1 MEPPVYRAPS
11 TGIFLNANIE
21 TTPLAL
27 RANVEHNHTVH
38 ACVVIMSIE
47 TLRVPHV
54 PLDERVTVDDLGY
67 RDDGITHMTA
77 RIGFMD
83 KIDVPAT
90 LRMAAEEVEGE
101 LDLERASYF
110 LSRITIVRDRRP
122 GNGALAQ
129 AALRRHRP
137 QRRQPRHPVRPPRR
151 PDRRAERPHRAVTDA
166 PRVLILSA
174 SIGEGHDLPA
184 RMIADG
190 LRQERPG
197 IHVRIEDGLLAMGWP
212 IDRAVLGGARM
223 ESRAGELFFDALY
236 WVYAQVGPT
245 RRLGGWLLETLG
257 GRRLLALIA
266 AERPDI
272 VVATYPG
279 VSEALGRLRQHGR
292 LDVPVAS
299 AITDLAGLYY
309 WAHPGVDL
317 HLVIHRES
325 IEEVRAIAPA
335 SRIVWANGMWSP
347 DFLVP
352 RDRADARRALDL
364 PARRPGDRRL
374 GRRLGDGRPR
384 GRGRGGAARRRSHAW
399 CACAGATRTCAR
411 AWPRASPARA
421 ACARWASP
429 TAMGDWL
436 AAADA
441 LIHSTVG
448 LTVLEAIIRGC
459 PVISYGWGRGHI
471 RANNRAYRRFGLA
484 EVATTRAQLR
494 RRAAARARP
503 PPRARPLA
511 HADPERGAR
520 RSWRTARR

>member
-1 MEPPVYRAPS
+1 M
-11 TGIFLNANIE
+11 
-21 TTPLAL
+21 
-27 RANVEHNHTVH
+27 
-38 ACVVIMSIE
+38 
-47 TLRVPHV
+47 
-54 PLDERVTVDDLGY
+54 
-67 RDDGITHMTA
+67 
-77 RIGFMD
+77 
-83 KIDVPAT
+83 
-90 LRMAAEEVEGE
+90 
-101 LDLERASYF
+101 
-110 LSRITIVRDRRP
+110 
-122 GNGALAQ
+122 
-129 AALRRHRP
+129 
-137 QRRQPRHPVRPPRR
+137 
-151 PDRRAERPHRAVTDA
+151 TDA

-352 RDRADARRALDL
+352 RDRGDARRALDL
-364 PARRPGDRRL
+364 PPDGPVIVVSGGGWAMGDL
-374 GRRLGDGRPR
+374 E
-384 GRGRGGAARRRSHAW
+384 GAAETALRVD
-399 CACAGATRTCAR
+399 GATVVCLCGRMEDV
-411 AWPRASPARA
+411 RA
-421 ACARWASP
+421 ALAARFAGESRLRALGF
-429 TAMGDWL
+429 TEVMGDWL

-471 RANNRAYRRFGLA
+471 RANNHAYRRFGLA
-484 EVATTRAQLR
+484 EVATTRAQLDAAL
-494 RRAAARARP
+494 RRA
-503 PPRARPLA
+503 LA
-511 HADPERGAR
+511 HRPEPDLSLTQIPSAAAEILAQAQR
-520 RSWRTARR
+520 

>member
-1 MEPPVYRAPS
+1 M
-11 TGIFLNANIE
+11 
-21 TTPLAL
+21 
-27 RANVEHNHTVH
+27 
-38 ACVVIMSIE
+38 
-47 TLRVPHV
+47 
-54 PLDERVTVDDLGY
+54 
-67 RDDGITHMTA
+67 
-77 RIGFMD
+77 
-83 KIDVPAT
+83 
-90 LRMAAEEVEGE
+90 
-101 LDLERASYF
+101 
-110 LSRITIVRDRRP
+110 
-122 GNGALAQ
+122 
-129 AALRRHRP
+129 
-137 QRRQPRHPVRPPRR
+137 
-151 PDRRAERPHRAVTDA
+151 TDA

-352 RDRADARRALDL
+352 RDRGDARRALDL
-364 PARRPGDRRL
+364 PPDGPVIVVSGGGWAMGDL
-374 GRRLGDGRPR
+374 E
-384 GRGRGGAARRRSHAW
+384 GAAETALRVD
-399 CACAGATRTCAR
+399 GATVVCLCGRMEDV
-411 AWPRASPARA
+411 RA
-421 ACARWASP
+421 ALAARFAGESRLRALGF
-429 TAMGDWL
+429 TEVMGDWL
-436 AAADA
+436 AAARRPRPLDRGADGAGGDDPRLPGDLLRLGARAHPRQQPRLPA
-441 LIHSTVG
+441 LRTG
-448 LTVLEAIIRGC
+448 R
-459 PVISYGWGRGHI
+459 RGHDAGALAPRCGERSPI
-471 RANNRAYRRFGLA
+471 ARSRTSRSRRS
-484 EVATTRAQLR
+484 
-494 RRAAARARP
+494 
-503 PPRARPLA
+503 RARPL
-511 HADPERGAR
+511 
-520 RSWRTARR
+520 RSWLGQR